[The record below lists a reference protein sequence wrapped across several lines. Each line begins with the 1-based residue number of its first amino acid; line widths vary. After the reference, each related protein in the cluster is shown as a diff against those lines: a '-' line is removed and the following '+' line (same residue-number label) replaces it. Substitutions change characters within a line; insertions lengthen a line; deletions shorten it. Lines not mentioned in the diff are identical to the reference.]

1 MNFKRFRI
9 IIVHLVVLSALMFSF
24 QGIAQAIALQTPV
37 NPICRPLRLECFP
50 LPGSPMREQL
60 IREKMLR
67 NRFEVL
73 DGKVLKLPRND
84 KVSFVRKPNGVS
96 LDCPPSNAREVRKT
110 LDDK

>member
-1 MNFKRFRI
+1 MNFKQFGI
-9 IIVHLVVLSALMFSF
+9 SIVYLVVLFALMFSF
-24 QGIAQAIALQTPV
+24 PGIAQANALPTPV

-67 NRFEVL
+67 NRFEVP
-73 DGKVLKLPRND
+73 DGKVLNLTRNG
-84 KVSFVRKPNGVS
+84 KVSFARKANGID
-96 LDCPPSNAREVRKT
+96 LDRPASISEGLGKT